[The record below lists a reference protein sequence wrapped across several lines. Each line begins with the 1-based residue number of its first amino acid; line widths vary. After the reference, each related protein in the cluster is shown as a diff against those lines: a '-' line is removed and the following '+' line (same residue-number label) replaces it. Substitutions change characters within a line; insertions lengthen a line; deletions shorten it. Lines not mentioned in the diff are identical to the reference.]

1 MDFNYTELITDEDD
15 SDSDRMT
22 AATPKAIRK
31 RQSCAI
37 SELVS
42 SGSESESDARVK
54 LLKSKRGK
62 RTSTASA
69 SLNKQPSPTPAE
81 SPDSPIASTSTTSSE
96 TTGGQTTLSTQAY
109 NKYIRSVS
117 NNPPLLDAVLETS
130 PEKMILLA
138 SQNVQ
143 NYTNLE
149 FLEWS
154 ECVLIQLCTLK
165 KPINATNLLWKQ
177 LQLLVEKDQW
187 SMQVVHNL
195 KRIIGVNITLL
206 SILERNHA
214 FKIKTH
220 HLDPQESF
228 VTKPLI
234 NYAVL
239 RTYKLTLDVIMK
251 PLSKN
256 RLPVRFKKVNL

>member
-1 MDFNYTELITDEDD
+1 MDFAYTELITDEDETD
-15 SDSDRMT
+15 VDQAT
-22 AATPKAIRK
+22 VATPKAVRK
-31 RQSCAI
+31 RRPCAT
-37 SELVS
+37 SELAS
-42 SGSESESDARVK
+42 SSSESESDVRAK
-54 LLKSKRGK
+54 PLKSKRGK

-69 SLNKQPSPTPAE
+69 NKSPSPTP
-81 SPDSPIASTSTTSSE
+81 PDVLIASTSTAPSE
-96 TTGGQTTLSTQAY
+96 TAGGQTTSSTQAY

-117 NNPPLLDAVLETS
+117 NNQPLLDAVLETC
-130 PEKMILLA
+130 PDKMILLA
-138 SQNVQ
+138 SQNIQ
-143 NYTNLE
+143 NYKNLE

-165 KPINATNLLWKQ
+165 KPINATNFLWKQ

-195 KRIIGVNITLL
+195 KRIIGVNVTLL

-214 FKIKTH
+214 FKIKNH
-220 HLDPQESF
+220 QLDPQESF
-228 VTKPLI
+228 VTKPMI

-256 RLPVRFKKVNL
+256 RLPVRFKKVSM